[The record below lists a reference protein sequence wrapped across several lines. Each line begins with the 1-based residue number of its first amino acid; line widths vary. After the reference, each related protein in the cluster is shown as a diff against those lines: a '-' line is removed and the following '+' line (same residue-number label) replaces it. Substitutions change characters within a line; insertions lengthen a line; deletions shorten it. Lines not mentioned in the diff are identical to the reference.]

1 MSVIKVFLDVP
12 EEIAQGIVSG
22 QYVRNAAGVI
32 RWATG
37 TDKAGQVVC
46 HLKEILVP
54 ENPIPRPVF
63 PIQPAMGQALLLPT
77 GAMMV
82 FQMAAFASLM
92 QKLDKIE
99 TAIEA
104 MHTDVKSILEKM
116 DKIATHL
123 WLEPLIPVAH
133 GTEFMLGAR
142 FRPNFLEESR
152 KSFVKARAEI
162 KLFLSRQGHM
172 DLLEHL
178 PAAEQLFLGLSTSL
192 TGEYFCLQAQEARAD
207 EAEHVL
213 AQYQEIFSDC
223 NNKLAQIPPRTR
235 YVPTPAQLRHQ
246 PKLKPLK
253 AKMSDTYECI
263 DAERVFA
270 KALSGE
276 NRRLLSDHFGSLPG
290 GDVRGA
296 VLIYPE

>member
-1 MSVIKVFLDVP
+1 MSVIRVFLELP
-12 EEIAQGIVSG
+12 SEIAKGLASG

-32 RWATG
+32 RWAAG
-37 TDKAGQVVC
+37 TDSAGQVVC

-54 ENPIPRPVF
+54 GNPVPHPVF
-63 PIQPAMGQALLLPT
+63 PIQPAMGQALLLPI

-82 FQMAAFASLM
+82 FQMAAIAFLVH
-92 QKLDKIE
+92 KLDNIE
-99 TAIEA
+99 KAVEA
-104 MHTDVKSILEKM
+104 MHTDVKSILDKM

-133 GTEFMLGAR
+133 GAEFLLGAR
-142 FRPNFLEESR
+142 FRPDYLEESR

-192 TGEYFCLQAQEARAD
+192 TGEYFCLQSQEAQAD
-207 EAEHVL
+207 EVEHVL
-213 AQYQEIFSDC
+213 GQYQELFSNC
-223 NNKLAQIPPRTR
+223 NYKLAQIPPLNR

-246 PKLKPLK
+246 PKLKPLMTK
-253 AKMSDTYECI
+253 VCDTYECI
-263 DAERVFA
+263 DAEKIFA
-270 KALSGE
+270 RALSGE
-276 NRRLLSDHFGSLPG
+276 NRKLLSDHFGSLQG
-290 GDVRGA
+290 GTVRGT